1 MAASDPSPGLRTRAS
16 FSPQDRLLFA
26 ACRQQVSD
34 DDRRNIVEIA
44 AHVSLDWPEL
54 LHTAHLH
61 GVAPLVFHNFTLIPE
76 VSAAL
81 PEEVLARFRMLRLAA
96 EVRSGE
102 LRRKVADV
110 AGFCQERGIRVMAFK
125 GAALDL
131 LVYEQPWY
139 TQCADFD
146 LILDCK
152 REVMTPD
159 DLAALHQLCGEEIEA
174 EFLDHHDLTM
184 SNVLPMSFEAIW
196 NEARSLR
203 VGGHEVWLMSD
214 EDLLLSLCINSCRK
228 RFFRLKNVCDIAEFL
243 RVRGQPRW
251 DVFAQKAGERDCS
264 GIAYAALFAGLITLD
279 APVSREALAILDI
292 NRAHA
297 WTMRWLCGNLCF
309 SSLAGATRGVR
320 IWRHT
325 VAGSLFLA
333 YASHGLVGACRR
345 ASVVLSGIGRN

>member
-1 MAASDPSPGLRTRAS
+1 M
-16 FSPQDRLLFA
+16 
-26 ACRQQVSD
+26 
-34 DDRRNIVEIA
+34 
-44 AHVSLDWPEL
+44 

-61 GVAPLVFHNFTLIPE
+61 GVAPLVFHNLTRIPE
-76 VSAAL
+76 ISAVL

-110 AGFCQERGIRVMAFK
+110 AGFCEERGIRVMAFK

-152 REVMTPD
+152 REAMTPD
-159 DLAALHQLCGEEIEA
+159 DLAALHNLCMGEIEA

-203 VGGHEVWLMSD
+203 VGAHEVWLMSD

-228 RFFRLKNVCDIAEFL
+228 RFFRLKSVCDIAEFL

-251 DVFAQKAGERDCS
+251 ELFAQKAHERGCS
-264 GIAYAALFAGLITLD
+264 GIAYAALFASLIALD
-279 APVSREALAILDI
+279 APVSPEALAILDV
-292 NRAHA
+292 NSAHA
-297 WTMRWLCGNLCF
+297 WTMRYLCRNLCF

-320 IWRHT
+320 IWQHT